1 LRRLFFFVLV
11 GWRKMA
17 NKIFQ
22 ILFILFILSSV
33 IFSCAQPAAEPPAET
48 ATFTPGNLVIT
59 PTEIYPGDTISIS
72 VYVQNTGNKAG
83 SYTAELRINGTA
95 ETSQTVTVDA
105 GASKQVVFTI
115 TGKEPG
121 EYTVDVNSLEGKFTV
136 LAREMPTSTV
146 VLNDEQFN
154 KIAQKITGSVLYQ
167 YNLHF
172 IENNKVKVTSAIVFT
187 MDMDVCDGR
196 MCFTNVELLAWHNIF
211 ENGKQYLNYDNP
223 PVMTVYYLSPEL
235 ANDMFGEGIDSLPKI
250 KSISTS
256 EGEISITYFL
266 SQ

>member
-1 LRRLFFFVLV
+1 
-11 GWRKMA
+11 
-17 NKIFQ
+17 
-22 ILFILFILSSV
+22 
-33 IFSCAQPAAEPPAET
+33 
-48 ATFTPGNLVIT
+48 
-59 PTEIYPGDTISIS
+59 
-72 VYVQNTGNKAG
+72 
-83 SYTAELRINGTA
+83 
-95 ETSQTVTVDA
+95 
-105 GASKQVVFTI
+105 
-115 TGKEPG
+115 
-121 EYTVDVNSLEGKFTV
+121 
-136 LAREMPTSTV
+136 
-146 VLNDEQFN
+146 
-154 KIAQKITGSVLYQ
+154 
-167 YNLHF
+167 
-172 IENNKVKVTSAIVFT
+172 